1 MLRGLQGGLRA
12 AATRVT
18 PRVTPSLG
26 PRFAP
31 RAAEPLLRCGLG
43 APHAIA
49 ALSTRSFVP
58 EVDLSKPVCPVEA
71 PAAALPSAPGL
82 ATQGES
88 VAQHAEAELDLNKSA
103 IFEISLS
110 FVVSHYMQ
118 LLIGFARNVF
128 MCFRVV
134 LILVIVGQAFKMAVF
149 MLQIPIS
156 LYAVFFFEAFYTIL
170 QCIIAFIFI
179 ANFHNNVAFSPAE
192 GARRAVGAL
201 RALKK

>member
-1 MLRGLQGGLRA
+1 M
-12 AATRVT
+12 T
-18 PRVTPSLG
+18 
-26 PRFAP
+26 
-31 RAAEPLLRCGLG
+31 
-43 APHAIA
+43 
-49 ALSTRSFVP
+49 STSGV
-58 EVDLSKPVCPVEA
+58 
-71 PAAALPSAPGL
+71 

-88 VAQHAEAELDLNKSA
+88 VAASHPAGDLDLNKSA

-192 GARRAVGAL
+192 GARRAVGAVQPAASCADDSGSSNL
-201 RALKK
+201 HNPKLWPPAARIR